1 MARLSRFIAAG
12 IATASLGQAAPLA
25 IYQTSNSGVV
35 PQWTK
40 PPVHPSNSSAV
51 QQWVKQSGQ
60 SIKWGACSDQ
70 FPDPLTCATFRV
82 PLDWNNIHS
91 HSNETVELGMVRLE
105 AEDKENR
112 IGYLFVNP
120 GGPGGQAT
128 STVSGL
134 SDRVDPEIRA
144 RFDIIGLDP
153 RGVGIS
159 TPVQCDPAA
168 FNKRVKFMPT
178 TEKEYDALV
187 QYNKDLGANCLKK
200 TGPLVNFVDTISA
213 VKDHEAVRLALGE
226 KATYLGLSYGTQLFS
241 QFAALFPDSF
251 RAIVLDG
258 NLQRSQS
265 ESSNLLIESTAYQA
279 TLGKF
284 FEWCTATD
292 ECALQGA
299 DVEAVFKSVRDK
311 ASAEPIPAPGCD
323 DKSCRSDVTEEDF
336 LFTAQGFMISERNW
350 PRFSQALVEA
360 DKGNATLVSQ
370 FNQIA
375 IGDAYEDS
383 YLYAGTAI
391 GCQDWAHASTGLADV
406 VEKQNLGAVFSPLTL
421 GACQSYK
428 LQTSCIGWPAPLS
441 NLPAPI
447 VYDGDVKLLMV
458 NSLYDPSTSYTWAL
472 GLQKEI
478 ENAVLLTRNGSG
490 HTSYLL
496 GGETTNIT
504 NQYLLHLEL
513 PKPGTVTSS

>member
-1 MARLSRFIAAG
+1 MA
-12 IATASLGQAAPLA
+12 T
-25 IYQTSNSGVV
+25 YQTISSNDVQEWVRQHNYPTSD
-35 PQWTK
+35 TA
-40 PPVHPSNSSAV
+40 AV
-51 QQWVKQSGQ
+51 QQWVKQSRQ
-60 SIKWGACSDQ
+60 TIKWGSCTEQ
-70 FPDPLTCATFRV
+70 FPSPLTCATFRV
-82 PLDWNNIHS
+82 PLDWNHAHARGDNQ
-91 HSNETVELGMVRLE
+91 TVELGMVRLE

-128 STVSGL
+128 STVSGI
-134 SDRVDPEIRA
+134 SERIDPEIRA

-159 TPVQCDPAA
+159 TPVRCDPEA
-168 FNKRVKFMPT
+168 FNKRVKFLPK
-178 TEKEYDALV
+178 TEEEYEALV
-187 QYNKDLGANCLKK
+187 QYNQDLGANCLEK
-200 TGPLVNFVDTISA
+200 TGPLLNFVDTISA
-213 VKDHEAVRLALGE
+213 VKDHEAVRLAFGE

-241 QFAALFPDSF
+241 QYAALFPDSF

-279 TLGKF
+279 TLEQF
-284 FEWCTATD
+284 FSWCASSSSTEEN
-292 ECALQGA
+292 ECALEGDSDA
-299 DVEAVFKSVRDK
+299 IKTIFLSVRDK
-311 ASAEPIPAPGCD
+311 ASASPIPAPGCD
-323 DKSCRSDVTEEDF
+323 DISCRSEVTQEDF
-336 LFTAQGFMISERNW
+336 LFTSQGFMISQRNW
-350 PRFSQALVEA
+350 PTFSQALSEA
-360 DKGNATLVSQ
+360 ENGNATLISL

-375 IGDAYEDS
+375 VGDAYEDS

-391 GCQDWAHASTGLADV
+391 GCQDWAHASKGLADV
-406 VEKQNLGAVFSPLTL
+406 SEKQSLGAVFSPLTL

-428 LQTSCIGWPAPLS
+428 LQASCIGWPAPLS
-441 NLPAPI
+441 NPPAPI
-447 VYDGDVKLLMV
+447 DYKGDVKLLMV

-513 PKPGTVTSS
+513 PEPGTVTSS